1 VERHASRRQ
10 LRPQLVAP
18 AWAETARL
26 DGPAKVSGSAE
37 YLDDLPEPGGCLYA
51 VAIRSDR
58 PHARVRSID
67 ISAASGIPG
76 VEAVLYRDR
85 LFGVNAAM
93 RIGEDAGEGAAA
105 HGEQTVLSTCAV
117 RFEGDFIGLVVA
129 HDQRTAQA
137 AAASVRVEYE
147 DLPHVYTFEEAMAA
161 GAALVHPELGSNV
174 AYEDELAWGDAGEGL
189 AQAEHVV
196 RGTFFGGHAFHRPIE
211 PATSCLVIP
220 QGPEL
225 TVWASA
231 KMAFGLRDQVAR
243 ALGIDPASVR
253 VRIPYIGGGF
263 GAKQITPA
271 MICTAAVSRALNR
284 PVKYRA
290 TDLESFRVTSR
301 HAITYRA
308 TAGFDRQ
315 NRMTALDVELELDT
329 GAYFTGARIV
339 THNACISAWGC
350 YRIPHFRVRA
360 CAAYTNTVPAASFR
374 ATGKNQTTFGIEC
387 LMDVAAHE
395 LGTTPW
401 DIRKANALNR
411 GEFPAETWRVRGAP
425 YVADVPPIDTDFT
438 ELIDQAMRGIEWV
451 AGIGVTPG
459 DLQPPAVAIDNTQ
472 PDAHV
477 VRGRGIAL
485 SLRHG
490 TQGGGRAHA
499 MVSVSPRG
507 VVTVHHNAPDLGT
520 GVYNVLAIVAAR
532 TLGVE
537 QSRVTV
543 GHPDTA
549 NGMAFVGTIA
559 QRTTV
564 EMGNAVQQA
573 CQRLISDLLDVA
585 ADVKGGNR
593 DEWSYG
599 NGMLSRGSEEYP
611 FELILASARATLPV
625 SMAAVGSYGYAPSE
639 DRAFG
644 GLDHWAPGAAAAE
657 IEVDRRTGEVRVLRY
672 CAVADAGMALH
683 RTSSVRQVEGGV
695 VMGLGVALYEE
706 LHYGQTGLEN
716 GDGWGYRIP
725 TAADLPEEFKVILVE
740 HCDGPGPFGS
750 KGLAQ
755 TSLPCVTPAI
765 GNAICDALGV
775 RITTS
780 PFTPERVLTAIQEN
794 TVSATAQH
802 ASSR

>member
-1 VERHASRRQ
+1 M
-10 LRPQLVAP
+10 
-18 AWAETARL
+18 
-26 DGPAKVSGSAE
+26 
-37 YLDDLPEPGGCLYA
+37 
-51 VAIRSDR
+51 
-58 PHARVRSID
+58 
-67 ISAASGIPG
+67 PG
-76 VEAVLYRDR
+76 VEAILYRDR
-85 LFGVNAAM
+85 LFGVNASM
-93 RIGEDAGEGAAA
+93 HIGEDAGEGAAA
-105 HGEQTVLSTCAV
+105 HGEQAVLSTDTV

-129 HDQRTAQA
+129 HDQPTAQA
-137 AAASVRVEYE
+137 AAASVCVEYD
-147 DLPHVYTFEEAMAA
+147 DLPHVYTFGEAMAG
-161 GAALVHPELGSNV
+161 GAPLVHPEIGSNI
-174 AYEDELAWGDAGEGL
+174 AYEDELAWGDVGVGL
-189 AQAEHVV
+189 AQSAHVV
-196 RGTFFGGHAFHRPIE
+196 EGTFFGGHAFHRPIE

-220 QGPEL
+220 QGHEL

-231 KMAFGLRDQVAR
+231 KMAFGLREQVAR
-243 ALGIDPASVR
+243 ALGIEPASVR

-271 MICTAAVSRALNR
+271 VICTAAVSRALNR

-308 TAGFDRQ
+308 MAGFDRQ
-315 NRMTALDVELELDT
+315 HRLTALNVELELDT

-350 YRIPHFRVRA
+350 YRLPHFRVTA
-360 CAAYTNTVPAASFR
+360 TAAYTNTVPAASFR

-387 LMDVAAHE
+387 LMDLAAHE
-395 LGTTPW
+395 LGVTPW
-401 DIRKANALNR
+401 EIRKANVLTR
-411 GEFPAETWRVRGAP
+411 GEFPAETWRVRGTS

-438 ELIDQAMRGIEWV
+438 ELIDEAMRGIDWV
-451 AGIGVTPG
+451 PGSAAAHGGTWPPATAIGV
-459 DLQPPAVAIDNTQ
+459 QQ
-472 PDAHV
+472 PDAPV

-490 TQGGGRAHA
+490 TQGGGRAYA

-520 GVYNVLAIVAAR
+520 GVYNMLAIVASR

-537 QSRVTV
+537 LNRVTV

-564 EMGNAVQQA
+564 EMGNAVQAA

-593 DEWSYG
+593 DDWSYA
-599 NGMLSRGSEEYP
+599 NGMLSRGSTAYP
-611 FELILASARATLPV
+611 FEQILASARATLPV

-644 GLDHWAPGAAAAE
+644 GLDHWAPGAAAVE
-657 IEVDRRTGEVRVLRY
+657 IEVDRRTGEIRILRC

-683 RTSSVRQVEGGV
+683 RTSSIRQVEGGV
-695 VMGLGVALYEE
+695 IMGLGVAMYEE
-706 LHYGQTGLEN
+706 LHYGPAGLEN

-725 TAADLPEEFKVILVE
+725 TAADLPEALKVILVE
-740 HCDGPGPFGS
+740 NCDGPGPFGS

-755 TSLPCVTPAI
+755 TSLPCVTPAV
-765 GNAICDALGV
+765 GNAIYDALGV
-775 RITTS
+775 RMTTS
-780 PFTPERVLTAIQEN
+780 PFTPERVLMALKEHALL
-794 TVSATAQH
+794 ATQ
-802 ASSR
+802 